1 MKAGGMRGDPA
12 AEVVRAEKVLGPL
25 GQEARRYTVHSV
37 GHAHIDMNWMW
48 P

>member
-1 MKAGGMRGDPA
+1 MRGDPA